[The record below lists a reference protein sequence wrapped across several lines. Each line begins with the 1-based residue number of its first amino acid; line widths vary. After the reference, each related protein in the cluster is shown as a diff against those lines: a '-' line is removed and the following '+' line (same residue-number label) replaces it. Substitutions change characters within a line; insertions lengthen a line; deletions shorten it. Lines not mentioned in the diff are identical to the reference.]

1 MNAHVQKP
9 GRDALLRVRAS
20 SPNRPPPQRT
30 AGVPAARTSGV
41 VEPAA
46 SLQKKISRPHSLA
59 PIPLPNPLPET
70 NRIERGPHSLQRSQS
85 VSLSQR
91 ERAGVRENGHKF
103 TRSSRTPKHRRLLLP
118 LLTALLL
125 LALAPAAAAVT
136 VSANLEAETLRL
148 GEATSLNVTCNG
160 ARPRSLPRLT
170 AVPGLQFGYA
180 GESLQTTIINGQ
192 ISQAYTYAFRVQ
204 PQKEGRYIIPPIQV
218 DIGGQTSPTGPLTL
232 TVQPPEANPLAK
244 FAFLR
249 LVVAKTNVFVGEVFP
264 IEIKLYVQSAQN
276 LQIPQAIGD
285 GFRFTLLRP
294 VSTQASEQ
302 HGNAIYTVVTFRT
315 GAIATR
321 TGTVPLSF
329 ETELTL
335 RINQRTTFFGELRAV
350 KLNSEIIPLNVS
362 PLPAA
367 NVPAS
372 FNGAIGSFNLTMQ
385 ASPTTLAVGDPL
397 TIRVQIAGSGELD
410 ALQLPP
416 TTVWREFKTYPPT
429 SKVQLTDQLGL
440 QGVKNF
446 ELVALPENAEVKELA
461 PLEFTFFDPDQRA
474 YRTLYTSKFPLTVR
488 PAVVSAQQPTIVTL
502 ATNQT
507 SDAPP
512 PPPPAQDIVHIKTRP
527 GTLALARPPLVEQPL
542 FLALQSVP
550 LLAWLTLLIRRR
562 HAENLANNPRRQRA
576 LQTDALIK
584 LGLREARQLAA
595 QNETQKFFAA
605 IFRLLQEQIGERL
618 DLPGTAITEEV
629 IEARLRPRGASDEL
643 LKTLHELFR
652 ACNQAR
658 YAPQGTRETMAAL
671 LPRVETALADLQQLR
686 PA

>member
-1 MNAHVQKP
+1 MNAPIPKP
-9 GRDALLRVRAS
+9 GRDALLRVRAP
-20 SPNRPPPQRT
+20 SPNRPPPFQRRH
-30 AGVPAARTSGV
+30 PF
-41 VEPAA
+41 P
-46 SLQKKISRPHSLA
+46 LA
-59 PIPLPNPLPET
+59 
-70 NRIERGPHSLQRSQS
+70 
-85 VSLSQR
+85 
-91 ERAGVRENGHKF
+91 
-103 TRSSRTPKHRRLLLP
+103 

-148 GEATSLNVTCNG
+148 GEAVTLNVTCNG
-160 ARPRSLPRLT
+160 GRPRSLPRIT

-192 ISQAYTYAFRVQ
+192 VSQAYTYAFQVQ
-204 PQKEGRYIIPPIQV
+204 PQKEGRFVIPPIQV
-218 DIGGQTSPTGPLTL
+218 DIGGQNIPTGPLTL
-232 TVQPPEANPLAK
+232 TVLAANSRAPEANPLAK

-249 LVVAKTNVFVGEVFP
+249 LVVPKTNVFVGEVFP

-294 VSTQASEQ
+294 VSTQAREQ
-302 HGNAIYTVVTFRT
+302 HGNSLYNVVTFRT

-335 RINQRTTFFGELRAV
+335 RINQGNSFFGELRAV
-350 KLNSEIIPLNVS
+350 KLNSEIISLNVS
-362 PLPAA
+362 PLPSA

-372 FNGAIGSFNLTMQ
+372 FNGAVGSFNLTMQ
-385 ASPTTLAVGDPL
+385 ASPTTLAVGDPM
-397 TIRVQIAGSGELD
+397 TIRVQIAGRGELD

-416 TTVWREFKTYPPT
+416 TAVWREFKTYPPT
-429 SKVQLTDQLGL
+429 SKIEPADPLSLT
-440 QGVKNF
+440 GVKNF
-446 ELVALPENAEVKELA
+446 EIIALPENAEVKELA

-474 YRTLYTSKFPLTVR
+474 YRTLYTTKFPLTVR
-488 PAVVSAQQPTIVTL
+488 PARVSAQQPTIVTL

-507 SDAPP
+507 SDTPP

-562 HAENLANNPRRQRA
+562 HAESLANNPRRQRS
-576 LQTDALIK
+576 LQTEALIK
-584 LGLREARQLAA
+584 FGLREARQLAA
-595 QNETQKFFAA
+595 QNETQKFFAT

-652 ACNQAR
+652 ACNQTR

-671 LPRVETALADLQQLR
+671 LPRVETALTDLQQLR